1 MRRPFIPIRIKI
13 MIALLT
19 VTTAVVSV
27 ITFTMAN
34 LFQQDKRAYINDLA
48 AIVALNTA
56 EESRALLAG
65 YRDRL
70 EACALVIDRPDVTP
84 EERSEFLDRFFRDF
98 PALLGIAFYADGR
111 EVTAAYDA
119 AALSAAGLSR
129 QDVQRRRR
137 EVPLPLERIGAG
149 EVYVENST
157 LSPRLP
163 SLTLAVAHR
172 IEGRS
177 RPAIVTGIVRL
188 DGLLR
193 LTSRSGVFEVFI
205 ADRSGTLLS
214 HPDRQRVSRREAVTL
229 RPEVAAAHSE
239 HSAGSTLEY
248 VEGGTEMIGGFAS
261 VGVGGLIAAAQ
272 IPKSAAYVASRA
284 LLNRLLVAALGLLL
298 AAALTGVFW
307 SRRFTRPVEQ
317 LSRATREVARGRFDI
332 KVPVSSRDEI
342 GTLAASFNQM
352 ASRLRDREAAL
363 RDAQAKI
370 IQSEKLAAFGQ
381 LGAGIAHEVKNPL
394 AGILGCAQLSLRK
407 VEAGSPLEKNLQLI
421 EKETKRCKTIIENL
435 LKFARQEKAVRE
447 PIEIN
452 PVVEDAVAIVRH
464 QLEVNQ
470 VAITKDLADDLP
482 LIRGNANQLQQVL
495 MNLMINAQQAMEG
508 RAGRVTIATRRPDPA
523 RVQVSVTDDGP
534 GIPKEIQEKL
544 FEPFFTTKPRGK
556 GTGLGLA
563 VTYGIVNDHGGQI
576 RLESEPGH
584 GATFVITLPALEGE
598 EGWPDAAPPEG
609 TSGTAAD
616 PSSANAG

>member
-119 AALSAAGLSR
+119 AAFR
-129 QDVQRRRR
+129 
-137 EVPLPLERIGAG
+137 G

-177 RPAIVTGIVRL
+177 RPDVVTGIVRL

-193 LTSRSGVFEVFI
+193 LTSRSGVFDVFI

-214 HPDRQRVSRREAVTL
+214 HPDRQRVSRREAVAL

-239 HSAGSTLEY
+239 HSAGITLEY

-261 VGVGGLIAAAQ
+261 VGVGGLVAAAQ

-284 LLNRLLVAALGLLL
+284 LLNRLLIAALGLLL
-298 AAALTGVFW
+298 AAALAGVFW

-317 LSRATREVARGRFDI
+317 LSRATREVARGRFNI
-332 KVPVSSRDEI
+332 QVPVSSRDEI

-363 RDAQAKI
+363 RDAQVKI

-407 VEAGSPLEKNLQLI
+407 VEAGTPLEKNLQLI

-470 VAITKDLADDLP
+470 VAITKDLAADLP

-609 TSGTAAD
+609 TPGTAAD
-616 PSSANAG
+616 PSSAKAG